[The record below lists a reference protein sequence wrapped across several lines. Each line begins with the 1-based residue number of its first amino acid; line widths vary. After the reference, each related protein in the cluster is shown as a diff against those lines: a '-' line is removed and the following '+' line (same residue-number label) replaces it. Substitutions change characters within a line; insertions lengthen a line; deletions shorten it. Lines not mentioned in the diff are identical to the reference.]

1 MDVYKM
7 VTRAGWDVYP
17 IDVSGTPSEA
27 PHGLSV
33 SLVPIT

>member
-7 VTRAGWDVYP
+7 VTRAGWEVYP
-17 IDVSGTPSEA
+17 IGASCTLPEV